1 VIKYQTTILNL
12 KYPENYDKI
21 RVKLIDKIVGIKW
34 FLKREKEFEKTCYE
48 GLMEYTV
55 GIMCLSCD
63 PKQGKYL

>member
-1 VIKYQTTILNL
+1 MEKLL
-12 KYPENYDKI
+12 KDKI
-21 RVKLIDKIVGIKW
+21 YGIKR